1 MSTGEIPPNPETESV
16 SPVDLGPVGP
26 KARYE
31 FTKPQ
36 EAVIGDLAS
45 KMRFVGAFLFALA
58 MLGALQ
64 GAFFIAES
72 GGRKFDALGLINV
85 LIFGLIGFWTL
96 SAAREFSA
104 VVETEGWDVPHLM
117 DALRALRNM
126 YTLLFTLL
134 IGAIVASIVLMTG
147 FRFAR

>member
-1 MSTGEIPPNPETESV
+1 MATGEDSPNLPTV
-16 SPVDLGPVGP
+16 PPVDLGPIGP

-36 EAVIGDLAS
+36 EAVIGDLAG
-45 KMRFVGAFLFALA
+45 KMRFVGAFMFALA

-64 GAFFIAES
+64 GALFVANH
-72 GGRKFDALGLINV
+72 GGREFDALGLINV

-104 VVETEGWDVPHLM
+104 VVETKGWDVPHLM
-117 DALRALRNM
+117 DALRSLRKM
-126 YTLLFTLL
+126 YTLLFALL
-134 IGAIVASIVLMTG
+134 IGAIIASIVLMIA
-147 FRFAR
+147 FRFRA